1 MVIMIGMLYAAIFA
15 VVMFITVFQ
24 PYTVYNNSDLIAGKS
39 DGSANKINYKVST
52 HDGITTVTCKKMT
65 GMDTIWKY
73 HADEDR
79 TLQMHYDLNVTN
91 GKAKLVL
98 ITPDDTIT
106 PLAEQD
112 SAGQAPETT
121 VSSDTETPSAEST
134 TELNL
139 KKGVNRIRIVCEKG
153 TAFSLSFY
161 ISE

>member
-73 HADEDR
+73 QADEDR

-106 PLAEQD
+106 PPGR
-112 SAGQAPETT
+112 AGQCRT
-121 VSSDTETPSAEST
+121 SARDDSV
-134 TELNL
+134 LRHRPPIR
-139 KKGVNRIRIVCEKG
+139 RIHNGIKSEKG
-153 TAFSLSFY
+153 
-161 ISE
+161 SEPNQNRL